1 MTEYITSKAGHYT
14 PAASL
19 AALGVK
25 LQQVKLF
32 EPIERLVHIAQKT
45 VKYSPVDKLYDSFI
59 AMLAGAHGMVEIN
72 TRLRSDPVLQAAFGR
87 FACAEQ
93 SVVQQT
99 LDACTDE
106 NVVQMQ
112 QALDQIFR
120 GQSRASRHQY
130 QGSYQILDI
139 DMSGMPCGPKGALAT
154 KGYFA
159 NKRNRRGRQLGR
171 VVASL
176 YGEVVTDRL
185 FDGKTQLTKALV
197 PLLEAAEQ
205 TLELDEDKR
214 KRTIARVDAGGG
226 SLDDVNWML
235 ARGYQVHTK
244 DYSGKSAAKLAK
256 TVGQWFDDP
265 HIPGRQF
272 GLVTE
277 PALCYVRPVTR
288 IAVRKR
294 GRNGKWKAV
303 VLISA
308 LCAKDVVAL
317 TAETPSA
324 LSDQARVLFAYVT
337 FYDQR
342 GGGVETSLK
351 EDKSG
356 LGLTKRNKKRFPAQQ
371 MLVLLGNL
379 AHNVVVWARGWLSPC
394 TDSRSVVRG
403 SAQPDQMAQEL
414 AQPPCLSQAPPLSA
428 SPKPPAHLTASLSGY
443 GMQRMVRDVFH
454 ISGFLLFDPAGHV
467 QQIILNQQAPF
478 ARFLVHSLRDVLSPL
493 QISVHL
499 GQT

>member
-1 MTEYITSKAGHYT
+1 MTESITAPIGYYT

-25 LQQVKLF
+25 LSQINLF
-32 EPIERLVHIAQKT
+32 EPIQRLVHIAQKT
-45 VKYSPVDKLYDSFI
+45 VKHSPLDKLSDSFI

-72 TRLRSDPVLQAAFGR
+72 TRLRADPALQVAFGR
-87 FACAEQ
+87 SACAEQ

-106 NVVQMQ
+106 NVTQMQ
-112 QALDQIFR
+112 QALDQIYREHSR
-120 GQSRASRHQY
+120 GYRHAY
-130 QGSYQILDI
+130 PSLYQILDI
-139 DMSGMPCGPKGALAT
+139 DMSGMPCGPKAALAT

-159 NKRNRRGRQLGR
+159 KQRNRRGRQLGR
-171 VVASL
+171 VLASR
-176 YGEVVTDRL
+176 YGEVVVDRL
-185 FDGKTQLTKALV
+185 FNGKTQLTKALQ

-205 TLELDEDKR
+205 TLDLDEDKR

-235 ARGYQVHTK
+235 SRGYQVHTK
-244 DYSGKSAAKLAK
+244 DYSGKSAQKLSK
-256 TVGQWFDDP
+256 TVTQWFDDP
-265 HIPGRQF
+265 AVPGRQF

-277 PALCYVRPVTR
+277 PALCYVRKVAR

-308 LCAKDVVAL
+308 LCAHDVL
-317 TAETPSA
+317 TLTGENLSA
-324 LSDQARVLFAYVT
+324 LSDRARVLLAYVT

-351 EDKSG
+351 EDKGG
-356 LGLTKRNKKRFPAQQ
+356 LGLTKRSKKRFPAQH
-371 MLVLLGNL
+371 MLVLLGSL
-379 AHNVVVWARGWLSPC
+379 AHNVVVWAREWLSPSADPSSLDEESVKPDRAAKSM
-394 TDSRSVVRG
+394 TQRSH
-403 SAQPDQMAQEL
+403 
-414 AQPPCLSQAPPLSA
+414 LSQASPPSLSPDSA
-428 SPKPPAHLTASLSGY
+428 SPTHGLCGY
-443 GMQRMVRDVFH
+443 GMLRMVRDVFH
-454 ISGFLLFDPAGHV
+454 VSGFLLFDQAGHV
-467 QQIILNQQAPF
+467 QQIILNQHAPL
-478 ARFLVHSLRDVLSPL
+478 ACFLVHSFRDILSPL
-493 QISVHL
+493 HISVHL